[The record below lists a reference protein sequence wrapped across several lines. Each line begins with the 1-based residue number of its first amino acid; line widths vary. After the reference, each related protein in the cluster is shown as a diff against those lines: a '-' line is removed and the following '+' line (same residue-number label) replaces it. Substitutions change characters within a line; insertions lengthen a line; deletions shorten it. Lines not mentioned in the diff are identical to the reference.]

1 VDENEIRQRM
11 AAYKNFYHVIRL
23 TETSET
29 PAVRAHVPSQEKV
42 HRAIRSL
49 DLEGKRVLD
58 IGCRDGLYS
67 FECEKRLRL
76 FRHPSDR
83 ALRAPVVERHKP
95 ASPSDSGE
103 TPTTPL
109 V

>member
-1 VDENEIRQRM
+1 MDENEIRQRM

-29 PAVRAHVPSQEKV
+29 PAVRAHVPSQGKV

-49 DLEGKRVLD
+49 DLEGKRILD

-67 FECEKRLRL
+67 FECEKLGAGR
-76 FRHPSDR
+76 S
-83 ALRAPVVERHKP
+83 
-95 ASPSDSGE
+95 SGS
-103 TPTTPL
+103 TTTSHRRPWSS
-109 V
+109 